1 MTTPSAEALR
11 RFKRVDLE
19 EILEDAQQRL
29 SQTPEETL
37 QQWRDNIFRETKGYS
52 DLAVLKRSLDS
63 SVSLV
68 SDFLKTQK
76 EYLASHQD
84 SDFTEQEIQNDN
96 EYVDR
101 QSLYIAFLIDEIEKF
116 PPMPVLPPP
125 EPLIKV
131 CGVVE
136 EVELIKAR
144 TWFDAQAYMTTD
156 DLQAFKAQLDNKGMV
171 GAMLTNSFSGS
182 VVSSS
187 GSSDKVNCL
196 YTKGKINGKTFSGWF
211 GMTDIRPGDRV
222 EMAVAPYGDSYLV
235 YAIASPER
243 RTVSFVPGC
252 DIGTKTVN
260 MKQGIVIWLVLGLLA
275 YIPGIWGNTHG
286 WLTATLFYFAVC
298 ILMAYITLYQIRRKN
313 KCIMILFDEICD
325 VLMPEH
331 KNKGLRSFSKRKARQ
346 LKERGQQNVTNGVP
360 LPAPNQ
366 SSNYIE
372 EYFFYY

>member
-29 SQTPEETL
+29 SREPEETL

-52 DLAVLKRSLDS
+52 DLAVLKTSLES

-125 EPLIKV
+125 APLIKIS
-131 CGVVE
+131 GVIE
-136 EVELIKAR
+136 EVEFTKAR
-144 TWFDAQAYMTTD
+144 AWFDAQAYMTTD

-182 VVSSS
+182 SVSSY
-187 GSSDKVNCL
+187 GSSDKMNCL
-196 YTKGKINGKTFSGWF
+196 YTRGKINGKTFSGWF
-211 GMTDIRPGDRV
+211 GMTDIRPGDSV

-252 DIGTKTVN
+252 DFGTKTVN
-260 MKQGIVIWLVLGLLA
+260 LKQGMIISLILGLIV
-275 YIPGIWGNTHG
+275 YVPWIWGNTHG
-286 WLTATLFYFAVC
+286 WITATITYLVICFLFALF
-298 ILMAYITLYQIRRKN
+298 ILRRIQRKD
-313 KCIMILFDEICD
+313 KCIMVLFDEICD

-366 SSNYIE
+366 SANYIE